1 MSAELIT
8 HLLDLL
14 AGTRWAGRVRSRRM
28 FGGYGLYCDD
38 RMAAIV
44 MNDTLYLK
52 TDPTNRPQF
61 LAQGLAPFIYS
72 KKGVPTPLSY
82 YQAPAEALEDGTE
95 LAEWLES
102 ARQAA
107 VRAALKPRKPSKRQG
122 KRTAKSA
129 RLRRQI

>member
-14 AGTRWAGRVRSRRM
+14 ANTQWSGRLRARRM
-28 FGGYGLYCDD
+28 FGGHGLYCDE
-38 RMAAIV
+38 RMCALV

-52 TDPTNRPQF
+52 TDGDNRAQF
-61 LAQGLAPFIYS
+61 VARGLGPFIYE
-72 KKGVPTPLSY
+72 KQGKPTPLSY

-102 ARQAA
+102 AR
-107 VRAALKPRKPSKRQG
+107 RAAARAAARKSRKTIRKVKR
-122 KRTAKSA
+122 
-129 RLRRQI
+129 

>member
-14 AGTRWAGRVRSRRM
+14 ADTPWAGRVRSRRM
-28 FGGYGLYCDD
+28 FGGYGLYCDE
-38 RMAAIV
+38 RMCGIV

-61 LAQGLAPFIYS
+61 LAQGLAPFIFS

-82 YQAPAEALEDGTE
+82 YQAPAEALEDGAA
-95 LAEWLES
+95 LSEWLNS
-102 ARQAA
+102 AAQAA
-107 VRAALKPRKPSKRQG
+107 GRAALKPRKSSKPQD

>member
-14 AGTRWAGRVRSRRM
+14 SGTRWAGRVRSRRM

-38 RMAAIV
+38 RMCVIV

-52 TDPTNRPQF
+52 TDAVNRPQF
-61 LAQGLAPFIYS
+61 VARGLEPFIYE
-72 KKGVPTPLSY
+72 KQGKPTPLSY
-82 YQAPAEALEDGTE
+82 FQAPAEALEDGAE
-95 LAEWLES
+95 LADWLDS
-102 ARQAA
+102 AAQAA
-107 VRAALKPRKPSKRQG
+107 GRAALKPRKPSKPQD

-129 RLRRQI
+129 RLRRQM

>member
-14 AGTRWAGRVRSRRM
+14 SGTRWAGRVRSRRM
-28 FGGYGLYCDD
+28 FGGYGLYCDE
-38 RMAAIV
+38 RMSGIV

-52 TDPTNRPQF
+52 TDEANRPRF

-82 YQAPAEALEDGTE
+82 YQAPPEALEDGAE
-95 LAEWLES
+95 LAEWLNS
-102 ARQAA
+102 AAQAA
-107 VRAALKPRKPSKRQG
+107 VRAAARKSRKTISKI
-122 KRTAKSA
+122 KR
-129 RLRRQI
+129 